1 MLGTFRDITSDQKF
15 ELNSAI
21 SGQLINEQ
29 KVEVILQYGNQTKN
43 QSKENTDY
51 NIWRIREHQH

>member
-43 QSKENTDY
+43 QSKGNTDY
-51 NIWRIREHQH
+51 NIWSI